1 MRQAAAICVA
11 AATAL
16 AGAAGDG
23 GAGAPSSPAA
33 PGLLD
38 GGLLDESAVPV
49 LTPTIM
55 DRKPPARRAVLITE
69 GTGILDR
76 RASLRRKG
84 YWRTIADPQAE
95 ELYLLPCELLET
107 TEAVQDRSPQIRFEL
122 SGEVY
127 HYRGRYFLMLRRVM
141 QVLAARPPEPQP
153 PPEQPSPEQSS
164 QPASG
169 PVGSATTSGAASRP
183 ARGTGASADDVA
195 KALLS
200 DEVARPVR
208 PVRRAVA
215 RAEIAPS
222 VAPTSRPLPP
232 GPGRMVVHRLGRL
245 VPPAAPGEWPLLVF
259 ESDNTLREPPLPILP
274 NEHLQEMERLSDQ
287 GRAAGTVFHVSGEIH
302 QYRRRQYLLVR
313 SAMKKRDLDL
323 F

>member
-1 MRQAAAICVA
+1 MA

-16 AGAAGDG
+16 AGAAGDD
-23 GAGAPSSPAA
+23 GAGAPSDRTGP
-33 PGLLD
+33 
-38 GGLLDESAVPV
+38 GLLDESAVPV

-55 DRKPPARRAVLITE
+55 DRQPPARRAVLITE
-69 GTGILDR
+69 GSGILDR

-84 YWRTIADPQAE
+84 YWRTIADPKAE

-107 TEAVQDRSPQIRFEL
+107 TEAVQERSPEMRFEL

-141 QVLAARPPEPQP
+141 QVLAPPPAEPEPAPDPRPQ
-153 PPEQPSPEQSS
+153 
-164 QPASG
+164 ATSG
-169 PVGSATTSGAASRP
+169 PVGSATTSGPTSAP
-183 ARGTGASADDVA
+183 ARGIGASAEDVA

-200 DEVARPVR
+200 DEVTRPVR
-208 PVRRAVA
+208 AVRRPMA
-215 RAEIAPS
+215 RTEIAPS

-274 NEHLQEMERLSDQ
+274 NEHLQQMERLSDNGQ
-287 GRAAGTVFHVSGEIH
+287 AVGTVFHVSGEIH
-302 QYRRRQYLLVR
+302 QYRGRQYLLVR
-313 SAMKKRDLDL
+313 SALKKRDLDL